1 MSDNIK
7 MSFRLEGAEE
17 LTTKLLALE
26 SKVHNRI
33 ARNAVRESG
42 KVLLKASK
50 DSAKSMVGGKM
61 GRKLASAM
69 SLRKQKKR
77 LPKFVYAMNILFS
90 TSGRGEGLRY
100 HAKGAH
106 TNVDFEY
113 VDKHGSKRRKIGAT
127 EGVSFIPSAIE
138 YGHGANKDKA
148 AIPFMRTAF
157 KRTAAEVTAKLGKAL
172 RDGIEQ
178 EGRK

>member
-17 LTTKLLALE
+17 LKAKLLALDA
-26 SKVHNRI
+26 KVHKKI
-33 ARNAVRESG
+33 ARDAVRESG

-69 SLRKQKKR
+69 SLRKQRKR
-77 LPKFVYAMNILFS
+77 LPKFIQVMNILFR
-90 TSGRGEGLRY
+90 TAGKGEGLVY
-100 HAKGAH
+100 ESKKG
-106 TNVDFEY
+106 
-113 VDKHGSKRRKIGAT
+113 RRT
-127 EGVSFIPSAIE
+127 FIPAAIE

>member
-1 MSDNIK
+1 MADNIK
-7 MSFRLEGAEE
+7 MSFRLEGAEQ
-17 LTTKLLALE
+17 LKQRLSALE
-26 SKVHNRI
+26 GKVHNKITRD
-33 ARNAVRESG
+33 AVRASG

-50 DSAKSMVGGKM
+50 NSAKSMVGGKM
-61 GRKLASAM
+61 GRKLAGAM
-69 SLRKQKKR
+69 SLRKQKRR
-77 LPKFVYAMNILFS
+77 LPRFVQIMNILFRTAGKGGGLVHDS
-90 TSGRGEGLRY
+90 KKGRR
-100 HAKGAH
+100 
-106 TNVDFEY
+106 T
-113 VDKHGSKRRKIGAT
+113 
-127 EGVSFIPSAIE
+127 FIPAAIE

>member
-1 MSDNIK
+1 VSDNIK

-17 LTTKLLALE
+17 LKAKLLALDA
-26 SKVHNRI
+26 KVHNKI
-33 ARNAVRESG
+33 ARDAVRASG
-42 KVLLKASK
+42 KILLKASK
-50 DSAKSMVGGKM
+50 ESAKSMVGGKM
-61 GRKLASAM
+61 GRTLAGAM
-69 SLRKQKKR
+69 SLRKQRKR
-77 LPKFVYAMNILFS
+77 LPRFVQAMNILFRTAS
-90 TSGRGEGLRY
+90 KGEGLAY
-100 HAKGAH
+100 ESKKG
-106 TNVDFEY
+106 
-113 VDKHGSKRRKIGAT
+113 RRT
-127 EGVSFIPSAIE
+127 FIPAAIE

>member
-1 MSDNIK
+1 MADNIK

-42 KVLLKASK
+42 KVFLKASK

-77 LPKFVYAMNILFS
+77 LPKFVHAMNVLFN
-90 TSGRGEGLRY
+90 TSGRGEGLVYYRR
-100 HAKGAH
+100 GAQVAL
-106 TNVDFEY
+106 NYDAS
-113 VDKHGSKRRKIGAT
+113 GKRKYGKETGRT
-127 EGVSFIPSAIE
+127 FIPAAIE
-138 YGHGANKDKA
+138 LGHGASKDKA

-157 KRTAAEVTAKLGKAL
+157 KRTAAEVIARLSKAL